1 MYFVVLG
8 VLLIALKL
16 AEIGFVSQWT
26 WWLVLS
32 PFAAAL
38 VWWAYADASGLTKKR
53 EMDKLEDRKLERR
66 RKNMEAMGIDRERQK
81 TQEAAIRARR
91 LAAQRVEG
99 QRDKKRQHNE
109 QVIKDSVFDSQT
121 STSFE
126 DSQQREP
133 GAKPEKT

>member
-38 VWWAYADASGLTKKR
+38 VWWAYADSSGLTKKR
-53 EMDKLEDRKLERR
+53 EMDKLENKKLERR

-81 TQEAAIRARR
+81 TEEAAVRARR

-133 GAKPEKT
+133 SAKPEKS